1 MRLWGNTLETPVAH
15 VLGGEMAEE
24 PLKYVD
30 ASPVEFVRDD
40 LPPTLLITGM
50 LDSIVPPVH
59 AESLANRLSAHNTP
73 AVLLR
78 VPWSRHAFDAVMPGL
93 GAQVVQYNI
102 DRFLAWSFYH
112 GG

>member
-1 MRLWGNTLETPVAH
+1 
-15 VLGGEMAEE
+15 
-24 PLKYVD
+24 
-30 ASPVEFVRDD
+30 
-40 LPPTLLITGM
+40 LLITGM

-59 AESLANRLSAHNTP
+59 AESLANRLSASNTP

-78 VPWSRHAFDAVMPGL
+78 VPWSRHAFDAIMPGL